1 MQLVLK
7 AETRYY
13 SADTVR
19 LWVALA
25 SDRDIVEFVV
35 WCEFSSLPLL
45 FQVIAEISERA
56 NCLMIVQKV
65 ELSFRSIKAAES
77 FWRFCVVAK
86 LWGRWVAARLR
97 RVLLRCACQWK
108 RVAQSSV
115 SWKEGLLCDP
125 LLALSSSYFPTLEKV
140 LSSSEAWPS
149 CLWHL
154 WQSLMNGIL
163 GASMVA
169 DILVKSGEKAK
180 LDLQGYE
187 VTATDHF
194 FGPSCPAV
202 TCLGTATS
210 SVTTGEV
217 PNALLVS

>member
-19 LWVALA
+19 PLVALA
-25 SDRDIVEFVV
+25 SDHDIVEFVV

-65 ELSFRSIKAAES
+65 ELSFRSIKVAES

-115 SWKEGLLCDP
+115 SWKEGLLW
-125 LLALSSSYFPTLEKV
+125 ALSTSYFPTLEK
-140 LSSSEAWPS
+140 LLPSSEAWLT
-149 CLWHL
+149 CLWPF
-154 WQSLMNGIL
+154 WQSLMNVIL
-163 GASMVA
+163 EASMGT
-169 DILVKSGEKAK
+169 DILPVRLEAERKR
-180 LDLQGYE
+180 
-187 VTATDHF
+187 
-194 FGPSCPAV
+194 
-202 TCLGTATS
+202 
-210 SVTTGEV
+210 
-217 PNALLVS
+217 N